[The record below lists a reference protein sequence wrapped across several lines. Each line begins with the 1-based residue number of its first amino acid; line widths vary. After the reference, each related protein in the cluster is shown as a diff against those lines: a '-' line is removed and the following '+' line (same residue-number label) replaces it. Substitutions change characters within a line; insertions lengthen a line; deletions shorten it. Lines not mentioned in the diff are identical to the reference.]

1 MANIDVNF
9 IAGRMN
15 KDFDER
21 VVPAG
26 EYIDALNIRVG
37 STENNSVGAVENT
50 KGNIKL
56 TSLQYNGVPLVGAR
70 CIGAY
75 EDGSNETLY
84 WLVTSATVD
93 MVVSFNTEKSLLKY
107 HVVSEDVLNFDPE
120 YLVTGINLIDNL
132 LFWTDNLNPP
142 RKINI
147 NRNYPEPIGG
157 VDQIDESDIS
167 VIVAPPSSAP
177 EISLLLVPREENYM
191 TNKFIS
197 FAYRYKYKDGEYSAL
212 SQFSDI
218 AFEPGGFGLDYSTFE
233 NSGMENIFNSVNVK
247 FNTGSDNVVGIDI
260 CFKLSD
266 SSVINVVEKY
276 NKSQEGWADNK
287 TEQITFT
294 NKKVYTT
301 LTESELLRVF
311 DNVPR
316 LAKAQTVMGNRLMY
330 GNYVDGYNITD
341 EYGNQ
346 IDIDYDLDLMSENIG
361 FVELPVSLDTGSNYT
376 IDPSSTKTI
385 NDAQFNIDLT
395 GVPLISGSYLSIN
408 ITLQHESYSGDASYT
423 NPPRNDFEY
432 DLVFNIQ
439 KNYSSVYELATSQE
453 FIDAISTHKVYADA
467 CTGTSVTDAFNCQII
482 AKSGWT
488 EIGTG
493 IIDATGSFTISSS
506 LGSDIISIQIPAIKF
521 GFETS
526 PGVFVYAYEYLSNT
540 NTSASFSA
548 IGSNQSLHS
557 NRDYEV
563 AIVYMDEYS
572 RSSTALVDTNN
583 TIFVPPYNSDKKNY
597 IRASIKSKAPSWA
610 TKYKFV
616 VKPSK
621 SQYQVVYSNVFFQED
636 SGFTWFKLEG
646 DNRSKVQ
653 EDSTLIVKADSNG
666 VMKSLIK
673 TKVLALEAQPR
684 DFIKDN
690 KNSAGQDIIEPAG
703 MYMRLKASNFSSEYT
718 ENSFIDEGEISEA
731 GSYANLNYPCYIDNP
746 LFGQAGELQFAPY
759 DIPAGSLIN
768 INFTLTRDAAG
779 DSCGNRTYVFNKSFT
794 ASQYYTSLYNFIIS
808 DQINLEAGDSTGGD
822 ATVNKNDFNKN
833 LVSPYT
839 GNINAIPGTNQYEFQ
854 YDTTN
859 GRLFFVI
866 KSGTPNCSGKKSRV
880 ICHIQVQRTESLIV
894 FETEAAD
901 ANDETYFE
909 GSESFD
915 IINGYHQGNVTNQS
929 SGIPAVVD
937 LNFFDCFSFGNGV
950 ESYKI
955 GDSLTG
961 APFYLG
967 SRVTAVSQ
975 EEFKEAHRY
984 AGITYSGIYNEET
997 NVNKLNEFNLALANF
1012 KDCEK
1017 SFGPINILHG
1027 RKTDVLT
1034 LQEDKISYVLAGKNL
1049 LSDAAGGGA
1058 ITSVPEVLGTQ
1069 ISRIEE
1075 FGISN
1080 DAASFA
1086 SWGEDIYFTDTKRTS
1101 VINLKGGASQ
1111 SDNLIPISRLGM
1123 NGWFRDNFKNKINY
1137 QKLGGYDPYLKEYVL
1152 SVNDEKLPAPIETF
1166 DCGFTVSQD
1175 GSNEELKFNL
1185 EYGKIIGEASF
1196 DYNFEGGSAHILVQY
1211 NGEVV
1216 IDDEISGSGSV
1227 SFNKD
1232 IINPTSALVTIT
1244 PYYATYNILSNCVES
1259 DQITVIRIVV
1269 NSPSNEGQTTHNNYN
1284 WSLNGY
1290 NSPTNIDFVLL
1301 ESDGV
1306 SLYQSITGPV
1316 SVGVI
1321 PSFGSTIKMQSDK
1334 YITDTF
1340 DFDPASNSLKYL
1352 VSDTLYTESDINTL
1366 RPLLNTATPIINP
1379 SSGKFESS
1387 FVYNNPSKLQ
1397 YLYLVWDLLNAYSVG
1412 LCYSDISGEDAC
1424 ITCIPVNCEVS
1435 EWSEWSDCID
1445 GVQTRTRTV
1454 VVPAENGGT
1463 ECPSLIDTRICG
1475 YDIDLCYDDL
1485 SAQLACNCGVPT
1497 VNCEVSAWSE
1507 WSECIDGTQS
1517 RTRTIVVPPTG
1528 GGNSC
1533 PPLTETRDC
1542 VPVVNCQVS
1551 EWSEWS
1557 TCDDGY
1563 QSRTRTVIVPPS
1575 GGGQACPELSETR
1588 TCSSINITNASCNNE
1603 NGSTVTK
1610 RFTIAIGNA
1619 PATYTIETGTVVNPA
1634 GLEYTISS
1642 APGNSFLQVVFMPAV
1657 TYGNEFSIELLLKN
1671 STGAVVGTNVTQ
1683 TVYGNYESFL
1693 PSCTPVNCV
1702 VSEWS
1707 AWSDCVDNVSTRT
1720 RTIITQPSGGGEA
1733 CPTLTE
1739 SRDCANC
1746 EVSEWSAW
1754 STCSDG
1760 LQTRT
1765 RTIVTEP
1772 YNGGTACPTLSETRT
1787 CSGIDITDT
1796 ICNSDG
1802 GSTITKRF
1810 RIALTDAPATY
1821 TIVAGSVI
1829 NPAGLEYSIVPTPG
1843 DAYIQVA
1850 FKPALTYGNEFSIQL
1865 LLKNSTGVTVGMSGT
1880 ETLYGNYQ
1888 SFLPSC
1894 FPVNCVVS
1902 EWSEW
1907 SSCVNNVSTRTRT
1920 IITPASGGGT
1930 PCPVLTESRDCAN
1943 CEVSAWSDWS
1953 ACTDGLETRTRTV
1966 ITQPYNGGTAC
1977 PILSETRTCS
1987 TIALTTT
1994 ICNTDGG
2001 STITKR
2007 FRISIGNAPATYTIQ
2022 AGTVVNPA
2030 GLEYSIVPTPGD
2042 SYLQVIFRPSVTYGS
2057 EFSIELLLKNS
2068 TGITVGTNVSQ
2079 TVYGNYQSFLP
2090 SCFPVNCVVSEWSA
2104 WSDCIGGTQSRT
2116 RTIITQPSGG
2126 GTPCPPLSETRDCP
2140 VDCVV
2145 SEWSAWSDCVGG
2157 TQSRTRTVITPA
2169 INGGTPCPVLSETRD
2184 CPVDCVVSEWSA
2196 WSACFDGL
2204 ETRTR
2209 TVITPAINGGTPC
2222 PVLSETR
2229 TCSGITLTSTIC
2241 NTDGGSTV
2249 TKRFRIALTNAP
2261 STYTIVA
2268 GTVNNYAGLNYS
2280 IVATPGDSYLQVEF
2294 KPSITY
2300 GNEFSI
2306 QLLLKNSTGTIVG
2319 ESSLQTV
2326 YGNYQSFLPGCYPVN
2341 CVVSDW
2347 SPWSTC
2353 TDGTQ
2358 TRTRTVI
2365 TPASGGGTPCPVLT
2379 ETQSCDMPVNC
2390 VVSEWS
2396 DWSACFDGF
2405 QSRTRTIITPA
2416 SGGGTPCPPLIEY
2429 QECEMPVNCVVS
2441 EWSAWST
2448 CVDGFQTRTR
2458 TVITP
2463 ASGGG
2468 TPCPVLSETQAC
2480 TVPVTC
2486 YPYDIAFGTTA
2497 NNACVNYS
2505 NGTVLPLAINT
2516 PDWQDATILYRA
2528 CATLVLRGAGWYSAD
2543 GLNRYWDGSAFTS
2556 SSQCIF

>member
-93 MVVSFNTEKSLLKY
+93 MVVSFNTEKNLLKY

-120 YLVTGINLIDNL
+120 YLVTGINLIDDL

-142 RKINI
+142 RKINV

-177 EISLLLVPREENYM
+177 EITLLLVPREENYM
-191 TNKFIS
+191 TDKFIS

-218 AFEPGGFGLDYSTFE
+218 AFEPGGFSLDYSTFE
-233 NSGMENIFNSVNVK
+233 NSGMQNIFNSVNVK
-247 FNTGSDNVVGIDI
+247 FNTGSDNVVGLDI

-266 SSVINVVEKY
+266 SSIINVVEKY

-287 TEQITFT
+287 IEQITFT
-294 NKKVYTT
+294 NKKIYTT
-301 LTESELLRVF
+301 LTESELLRTF

-341 EYGNQ
+341 EDGNE

-361 FVELPVSLDTGSNYT
+361 FVELPIDLDSGTNYT
-376 IDPSSTKTI
+376 IDASSTKTI
-385 NDAQFNIDLT
+385 NNAQFNIDLT
-395 GVPLISGSYLSIN
+395 GVPLVSGSYLSIN
-408 ITLQHESYSGDASYT
+408 ITLQHDSYSGDASYT

-439 KNYSSVYELATSQE
+439 KNYSSVHELASSQE

-482 AKSGWT
+482 TKSGWS

-493 IIDATGSFTISSS
+493 ISNATGSFTISSS
-506 LGSDIISIQIPAIKF
+506 LGSDVISIQVPAIKF

-526 PGVFVYAYEYLSNT
+526 PGVFVYAYEYLANT

-548 IGSNQSLHS
+548 VGSNQSLHS

-563 AIVYMDEYS
+563 AIVYMDDYN

-583 TIFVPPYNSDKKNY
+583 TVFVPPYNSDKKNY
-597 IRASIKSKAPSWA
+597 IRANIKSKAPSWA

-653 EDSTLIVKADSNG
+653 ENSTLIVKADSNG
-666 VMKSLIK
+666 VMRSLVK
-673 TKVLALEAQPR
+673 TKVLALEAQPK

-690 KNSAGQDIIEPAG
+690 ANSSGQDIIEPAG

-746 LFGQAGELQFAPY
+746 LFGQPGELQFAPY

-768 INFTLTRDAAG
+768 INFTLTREAAG
-779 DSCGNRTYVFNKSFT
+779 SSCGNRTYVFNKSFT
-794 ASQYYTSLYNFIIS
+794 ASQDYTSLYTFIIG
-808 DQINLEAGDSTGGD
+808 DQINLESGDSTGGD
-822 ATVNKNDFNKN
+822 DTVNKNDFNKN

-839 GNINAIPGTNQYEFQ
+839 GDINAVPGTNQYEFQ

-859 GRLFFVI
+859 GRLFFVM

-880 ICHIQVQRTESLIV
+880 VCHIQVQRTESLIV
-894 FETEAAD
+894 FETEAAE
-901 ANDETYFE
+901 ANGETYFE
-909 GSESFD
+909 GSESFN
-915 IINGYHQGNVTNQS
+915 IVNGYHQGNVTNQS

-937 LNFFDCFSFGNGV
+937 LNFFDCFAFGNGV

-984 AGITYSGIYNEET
+984 ASITYSGVYNEET
-997 NVNKLNEFNLALANF
+997 NINKLNEFSLALANF

-1086 SWGEDIYFTDTKRTS
+1086 AWGEDIYFTDTKRTS

-1175 GSNEELKFNL
+1175 GANNELKFNL

-1196 DYNFEGGSAHILVQY
+1196 DYNFESGSAHILVEY

-1216 IDDEISGSGSV
+1216 INQEISGTGSV
-1227 SFNKD
+1227 SFNKNVV
-1232 IINPTSALVTIT
+1232 NPTTALVTIT
-1244 PYYATYNILSNCVES
+1244 PEYATYNILSSCVES
-1259 DQITVIRIVV
+1259 DKITVIRIVV

-1306 SLYQSITGPV
+1306 SLYQSSTGDV

-1321 PSFGSTIKMQSDK
+1321 PAFGSTIKMQSDK
-1334 YITDTF
+1334 YVTDTF

-1352 VSDTLYTESDINTL
+1352 VSNTLYTESDINTL
-1366 RPLLNTATPIINP
+1366 RPLLNTATPILNP
-1379 SSGKFESS
+1379 STGKFESS

-1397 YLYLVWDLLNAYSVG
+1397 YLYLVWDLVNAYSID
-1412 LCYSDISGEDAC
+1412 LCYSDISGDDAC
-1424 ITCIPVNCEVS
+1424 TTCIPVNCEVS
-1435 EWSEWSDCID
+1435 EWSAWSDCVD

-1454 VVPAENGGT
+1454 LVPAENGGN

-1497 VNCEVSAWSE
+1497 VNCEVSAWSD
-1507 WSECIDGTQS
+1507 WSECINGTQS
-1517 RTRTIVVPPTG
+1517 RTRTITVPPTG
-1528 GGNSC
+1528 GGNAC

-1551 EWSEWS
+1551 EWSDWS

-1563 QSRTRTVIVPPS
+1563 QTRTRTVVVPPS

-1588 TCSSINITNASCNNE
+1588 TCSSISITNASCNND
-1603 NGSTVTK
+1603 NGSTITK
-1610 RFTIAIGNA
+1610 RFNIAIGNA
-1619 PATYTIETGTVVNPA
+1619 PATYTIEAGTVVNPA

-1642 APGNSFLQVVFMPAV
+1642 APGNSFLQVVFRPAV
-1657 TYGNEFSIELLLKN
+1657 TYGGEFSIELLLKN

-1693 PSCTPVNCV
+1693 PGCFPVNCV
-1702 VSEWS
+1702 VSDWSEWS
-1707 AWSDCVDNVSTRT
+1707 SCVNNVSTRT
-1720 RTIITQPSGGGEA
+1720 RTVITPASGGGTP

-1754 STCSDG
+1754 STCTDG
-1760 LQTRT
+1760 IQSRT
-1765 RTIVTEP
+1765 RTVITQP
-1772 YNGGTACPTLSETRT
+1772 YNGGTACPELSETRT

-1796 ICNSDG
+1796 ICNDSDG
-1802 GSTITKRF
+1802 GSTVTKRF
-1810 RIALTDAPATY
+1810 RIALNDPPATY
-1821 TIVAGSVI
+1821 TIQAGTVI
-1829 NPAGLEYSIVPTPG
+1829 NPAGLSYSISSTPG
-1843 DAYIQVA
+1843 DCYIQVI
-1850 FKPALTYGNEFSIQL
+1850 FRPAVTYGNEFSIQL
-1865 LLKNSTGVTVGMSGT
+1865 LLKNSTGTTVGISGT

-1894 FPVNCVVS
+1894 LPVPVVNCVVS
-1902 EWSEW
+1902 EWSDW
-1907 SSCVNNVSTRTRT
+1907 SACSSNVSTRTRT
-1920 IITPASGGGT
+1920 VITPASGGGT
-1930 PCPVLTESRDCAN
+1930 PCPVLSESRDCAN

-1953 ACTDGLETRTRTV
+1953 TCSDGLQSRTRTV
-1966 ITQPYNGGTAC
+1966 TVQPYNGGTAC

-1987 TIALTTT
+1987 SISLTST

-2030 GLEYSIVPTPGD
+2030 GLEYSIVPTAGD
-2042 SYLQVIFRPSVTYGS
+2042 AYLQVIFRPSVTYGS

-2068 TGITVGTNVSQ
+2068 TGIIVGTNVTQ

-2090 SCFPVNCVVSEWSA
+2090 SCYPVNCVVSDWSA
-2104 WSDCIGGTQSRT
+2104 WSSCVDGVETRT

-2126 GTPCPPLSETRDCP
+2126 GEPCPPL
-2140 VDCVV
+2140 
-2145 SEWSAWSDCVGG
+2145 
-2157 TQSRTRTVITPA
+2157 
-2169 INGGTPCPVLSETRD
+2169 
-2184 CPVDCVVSEWSA
+2184 
-2196 WSACFDGL
+2196 L
-2204 ETRTR
+2204 ETR
-2209 TVITPAINGGTPC
+2209 
-2222 PVLSETR
+2222 S
-2229 TCSGITLTSTIC
+2229 CS
-2241 NTDGGSTV
+2241 
-2249 TKRFRIALTNAP
+2249 
-2261 STYTIVA
+2261 
-2268 GTVNNYAGLNYS
+2268 
-2280 IVATPGDSYLQVEF
+2280 
-2294 KPSITY
+2294 
-2300 GNEFSI
+2300 
-2306 QLLLKNSTGTIVG
+2306 
-2319 ESSLQTV
+2319 
-2326 YGNYQSFLPGCYPVN
+2326 N

-2347 SPWSTC
+2347 S
-2353 TDGTQ
+2353 
-2358 TRTRTVI
+2358 
-2365 TPASGGGTPCPVLT
+2365 
-2379 ETQSCDMPVNC
+2379 E
-2390 VVSEWS
+2390 
-2396 DWSACFDGF
+2396 WSACFDGF
-2405 QSRTRTIITPA
+2405 QSRTRTVITPA

-2429 QECEMPVNCVVS
+2429 QECEMPVNCQVS

-2458 TVITP
+2458 TVIIP

-2480 TVPVTC
+2480 TVPITC
-2486 YPYDIAFGTTA
+2486 YPYDIASGTTA

-2505 NGTVLPLAINT
+2505 NGTVLPLAIDNF
-2516 PDWQDATILYRA
+2516 DWHNATILYRS
-2528 CATLVLRGAGWYSAD
+2528 CATLALRQAGWYSAD
-2543 GLNRYWDGSAFTS
+2543 GLNRYWNGSAFTQS
-2556 SSQCIF
+2556 SVCIF